1 MQNRNW
7 FKSNSQQRRILG
19 GWTTPSKRKESPL
32 PAPWLCAVILI
43 ALVLSLSACASR
55 SPVVCPEPV
64 MPLAPALSE
73 PIPPES
79 YSLVVQRL
87 LSKWEAALIGTPQTP
102 KHW

>member
-1 MQNRNW
+1 MKNRNW
-7 FKSNSQQRRILG
+7 FKSNIQQRFKSAERI
-19 GWTTPSKRKESPL
+19 TSSPRKTQPT
-32 PAPWLCAVILI
+32 PAPWLCALIVIVLI
-43 ALVLSLSACASR
+43 LSLSGCASR

-102 KHW
+102 KH